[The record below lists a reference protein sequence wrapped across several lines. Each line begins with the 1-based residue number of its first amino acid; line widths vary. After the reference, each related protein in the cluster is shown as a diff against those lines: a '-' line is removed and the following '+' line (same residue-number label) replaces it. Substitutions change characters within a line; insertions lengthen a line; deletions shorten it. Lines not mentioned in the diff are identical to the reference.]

1 MNRPTIAAPRPTHRL
16 SPMAT
21 AATLFVATGAALLP
35 GLPAQAQTA
44 SAPSPAPSPSP
55 APASSPAPTPAS
67 ATSPAPRPAAAAP
80 APAAGGGVQT
90 IVITGGQRGAT
101 AKAKAEERGATQ
113 TVSVISADEAGQFG
127 DQNAAEALA
136 RLPGVN
142 VVRDEGEGRGV
153 SIRGLP
159 PSFTQVTLNGTRLG
173 NSGSLGQGPVSG
185 DNDGNGVLLDILGP
199 DSLAQLAVFKTYT
212 ADMDG
217 DTIGGAVDLRAAS
230 AFDSAKPVLTGRLE
244 ASYGEYAGKVNPKAS
259 LNFSR
264 QLVPGVWGLSGGL
277 SYFKR
282 KINGDQVR
290 NETGIAAVTFN
301 NTTPPAAGVTPF
313 NNSGKRFFFPNILN
327 PRVEAGERERT
338 SFNLGLEWRPGQ
350 GQRYFLRGQY
360 SKLEDLD
367 IRIEEQY
374 NIDRAGGISGNSP
387 TANSV
392 EILESDTGPGFGVF
406 KDVRYRNR
414 IFFQPSSDTLT
425 VLSAGGRNELG
436 ANTRLDWQLDRSRS
450 QFELKDG
457 VRGRWEIDDV
467 ATRATWGE
475 DFVTM
480 ERSRWTPRFA
490 AGSANDPALL
500 SNYRFNAL
508 QAVQEER
515 EDRILGFKAD
525 LTHALQLG
533 QREITLKGGFKL
545 RDRDNQSDRTLWDTV
560 GGGPSLAT
568 AGIANNLSQLPLAT
582 PPNNYNQF
590 GPIADRS
597 AAREFLLNARNTLLA
612 FPSFLRPADS
622 VGRDYKIGE
631 RVEAFYGMAT
641 FEPAEKM
648 EISAGAR
655 YERTRLSAQGFYYES
670 EADGDLLGGQSIYR
684 SGDLGTTSRSY
695 GNLLPSAVL
704 RWEPRKD
711 LVARASYGRGIKRA
725 DFKEVTNRLQI
736 NTNVDGGVVVAR
748 ELEAGNP
755 RLKPMVA
762 DQFDL
767 GLAWYPSRNTAL
779 QASLFHK
786 DIEDFH
792 LRFIGSGPGALATAG
807 IALPAELS
815 ATTPAP
821 ITQVRTVLNGGK
833 ASISGLELSYS
844 QNYVGLPGLLSGLFA
859 QANVTF
865 LRSRADVA
873 FRLGERLPFPEQ
885 PDLTANVSL
894 GWENDQVSMRV
905 SANHTGKRL
914 FTVSETPNV
923 PSAAAFNG
931 GSAWFP
937 DVYRAS
943 YTQIDLNL
951 RWNISKTLQLYLD
964 GTNLTSEKEY
974 RYYATAGKAP
984 GLDTNFHERIEDF
997 GPTYQVGLRIKF

>member
-1 MNRPTIAAPRPTHRL
+1 MPHHSPPAPRTRRLPAKLRRL
-16 SPMAT
+16 SP
-21 AATLFVATGAALLP
+21 LQQALLALQAGTLLLMAP
-35 GLPAQAQTA
+35 QALAQTA
-44 SAPSPAPSPSP
+44 P
-55 APASSPAPTPAS
+55 
-67 ATSPAPRPAAAAP
+67 AP
-80 APAAGGGVQT
+80 APAAAPQPAAAASAPPRQT

-127 DQNAAEALA
+127 DQNAAEALQ

-173 NSGSLGQGPVSG
+173 NSGSLGAGPVSG
-185 DNDGNGVLLDILGP
+185 DSDGNGVLLDILGP

-244 ASYGEYAGKVNPKAS
+244 ASYGEYASKVNPKAS

-301 NTTPPAAGVTPF
+301 NAIAPAAGVAPF
-313 NNSGKRFFFPNILN
+313 NNSGRRFFFPNILN
-327 PRVEAGERERT
+327 PRVETGERERT
-338 SFNLGLEWRPGQ
+338 SFNLGLEWRPAQ
-350 GQRYFLRGQY
+350 GQSYFLRGQY
-360 SKLEDLD
+360 SKLEDDD
-367 IRIEEQY
+367 IRIEEQF
-374 NIDRAGGISGNSP
+374 NIDRAGGIAGNSP
-387 TANSV
+387 TANGV
-392 EILESDTGPGFGVF
+392 EILESDTGPGFGLF

-425 VLSAGGRNELG
+425 VLSAGGRNDLAAG
-436 ANTRLDWQLDRSRS
+436 TRLSWQVDESRSR
-450 QFELKDG
+450 FKLRDG
-457 VRGRWEIDDV
+457 VRGRWEIDDI

-480 ERSRWTPRFA
+480 ERLRWARFA
-490 AGSANDPALL
+490 AGSANDPAVLA
-500 SNYRFNAL
+500 NYRFNAL
-508 QAVQEER
+508 QAVQEDR
-515 EDRILGFKAD
+515 EDRIRSLRAD
-525 LTHALQLG
+525 LTHALTLG
-533 QREITLKGGFKL
+533 ARELTLKTGFKL
-545 RDRDNQSDRTLWDTV
+545 RDRNNESDRTLWDSV
-560 GGGPSLAT
+560 GGGPNLAT
-568 AGIANNLSQLPLAT
+568 AGIASNLGQFSLFT

-590 GPIADRS
+590 GPIVDLGE
-597 AAREFLLNARNTLLA
+597 ARTTLLNARNTLLA
-612 FPSFLRPADS
+612 LPSFLRPADS

-631 RVEAFYGMAT
+631 RVDAVYGMAT
-641 FEPAEKM
+641 LEPVAGM
-648 EISAGAR
+648 EVSAGLR
-655 YERTRLSAQGFYYES
+655 YERTKLSSQGFFFEN
-670 EADGDLLGGQSIYR
+670 EPDGDALGGASLFR
-684 SGDLGTTSRSY
+684 SGNLGTVKRSY
-695 GNLLPSAVL
+695 ANVLPSAVM
-704 RWEPRKD
+704 RWEAGRD
-711 LVARASYGRGIKRA
+711 LVLRASYGRGLKRA
-725 DFKEVTNRLQI
+725 DFKESTNRLQI
-736 NTNVDGGVVVAR
+736 NTNVDGGAVSSR

-762 DQFDL
+762 DQFDA
-767 GLAWYPSRNTAL
+767 GLAWYPNRNTAL
-779 QASLFHK
+779 QLSAFHK
-786 DIEDFH
+786 DIKDFH
-792 LRFIGSGPGALATAG
+792 LRFIGSGPGAVATAG
-807 IALPAELS
+807 ITLPPELS

-833 ASISGLELSYS
+833 ASITGLELSYS
-844 QNYVGLPGLLSGLFA
+844 QSYTGLPGVLSGLYA

-873 FRLGERLPFPEQ
+873 FRPGEKLPFPEQ
-885 PDLTANVSL
+885 PDLTANLSL
-894 GWENDQVSMRV
+894 GWENDLVSMRV

-914 FTVSETPNV
+914 FTVSETPGV
-923 PSAAAFNG
+923 PAAAAFNG

-951 RWNISKTLQLYLD
+951 RWNVTKTVQVYLD
-964 GTNLTSEKEY
+964 GSNLTREKEY
-974 RYYATAGKAP
+974 RYYDTAGKAP
-984 GLDTNFHERIEDF
+984 GLDYNFHERIEDF
-997 GPTYQVGLRIKF
+997 GPTYQLGIRVKF

>member
-1 MNRPTIAAPRPTHRL
+1 MYRFTPPAPAA
-16 SPMAT
+16 S
-21 AATLFVATGAALLP
+21 
-35 GLPAQAQTA
+35 GLPKSIARRTPLQRALVALQAGAMLALAPPVLAQT
-44 SAPSPAPSPSP
+44 APSPAP
-55 APASSPAPTPAS
+55 
-67 ATSPAPRPAAAAP
+67 RPPAAAP
-80 APAAGGGVQT
+80 AAPGQT
-90 IVITGGQRGAT
+90 VVITGGQRGAT
-101 AKAKAEERGATQ
+101 ANAKAEERNAKQ

-159 PSFTQVTLNGTRLG
+159 PSFTQITLNGVRLG
-173 NSGSLGQGPVSG
+173 NSGSLGAGPVSG
-185 DNDGNGVLLDILGP
+185 DSDGNGVLLDILGP

-230 AFDSAKPVLTGRLE
+230 AFDSAKPLLTGRLE
-244 ASYGEYAGKVNPKAS
+244 ASYGEYASKVNPKGS
-259 LNFSR
+259 LSFSR
-264 QLVPGVWGLSGGL
+264 QLVPGVLGVSGGL

-301 NTTPPAAGVTPF
+301 NTTAPAAGVARF
-313 NNSGKRFFFPNILN
+313 NNSGQRFFFPNILN
-327 PRVEAGERERT
+327 PRVETGERERT
-338 SFNLGLEWRPGQ
+338 SFNLGLEWRPAQ
-350 GQRYFLRGQY
+350 GQRYYLRGQY
-360 SKLEDLD
+360 SRLKDED

-374 NIDRAGGISGNSP
+374 NIDRAGSIAGNSP
-387 TANSV
+387 TANGV
-392 EILESDTGPGFGVF
+392 EILETDTGPGFGLF

-425 VLSAGGRNELG
+425 VLSAGGRNDLG
-436 ANTRLDWQLDRSRS
+436 ANTRVEWQVDESRS

-457 VRGRWEIDDV
+457 VRGRWEIDDI

-475 DFVTM
+475 DFVTT
-480 ERSRWTPRFA
+480 ECLRWTPRFA

-500 SNYRFNAL
+500 ANYRFNAL
-508 QAVQEER
+508 QAVEEQR
-515 EDRILGFKAD
+515 EDRIRGLKAD
-525 LTHALQLG
+525 LTHTASFG
-533 QREITLKGGFKL
+533 QREVVFKTGLKL
-545 RDRDNQSDRTLWDTV
+545 RDRNNESDRTLWDTV
-560 GGGPSLAT
+560 GGGPNLAT
-568 AGIANNLSQLPLAT
+568 AGIVNNLSQFTLFT
-582 PPNNYNQF
+582 PSNNYNQF
-590 GPIADRS
+590 GPIADLGE
-597 AAREFLLNARNTLLA
+597 AKTFLLNARNTLLGN
-612 FPSFLRPADS
+612 PTFLRPADS

-641 FEPAEKM
+641 VEPAAQL

-655 YERTRLSAQGFYYES
+655 YERTTLSSQGFFYES
-670 EADGDLLGGQSIYR
+670 EGDGDLLGGVSIFR
-684 SGDLGTTSRSY
+684 SGDLGTFKRSY
-695 GNLLPSAVL
+695 GNLLPSAVM
-704 RWEPRKD
+704 RWEPRRD

-725 DFKEVTNRLQI
+725 DFKESTNRIQI
-736 NTNVDGGVVVAR
+736 NTNVEGGVVASR
-748 ELEAGNP
+748 DLEAGNP
-755 RLKPMVA
+755 RLAPMVA

-779 QASLFHK
+779 QASVFHK
-786 DIEDFH
+786 DIKDFH
-792 LRFIGSGPGALATAG
+792 LRFIGTGPGALATAG
-807 IALPAELS
+807 ITLPPQLS
-815 ATTPAP
+815 ATMPAP
-821 ITQVRTVLNGGK
+821 VTQVRTVLNGGK
-833 ASISGLELSYS
+833 ASISGLELAYS
-844 QNYVGLPGLLSGLFA
+844 QSYVGLPGVLSGLFA
-859 QANVTF
+859 QANVTV

-873 FRLGERLPFPEQ
+873 FRPGEKLPFPEQ
-885 PDLTANVSL
+885 PDLTANVSM
-894 GWENDQVSMRV
+894 GWENDAVSMRV

-923 PSAAAFNG
+923 PTAAAFNG

-951 RWNISKTLQLYLD
+951 RWNITKAVQVYLD

-974 RYYATAGKAP
+974 RYYDTAGKAP
-984 GLDTNFHERIEDF
+984 GLDYNFHERIEDF
-997 GPTYQVGLRIKF
+997 GPTYQLGIRVKF